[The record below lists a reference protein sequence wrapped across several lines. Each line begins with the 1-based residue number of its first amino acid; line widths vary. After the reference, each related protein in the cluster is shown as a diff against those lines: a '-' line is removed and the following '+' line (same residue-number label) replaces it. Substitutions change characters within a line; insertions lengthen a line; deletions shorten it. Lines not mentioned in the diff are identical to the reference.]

1 MKMKT
6 PISYYGGKQGMI
18 KDILPLIPEH
28 NTYTEPFAGGAA
40 VLFAKSPA
48 KINVINDLN
57 GELINFYRTIVTNYD
72 DLKKEIM
79 QTLHSRE
86 HIQVAKFIYEHSD
99 YFSNVKRAW
108 AVWVLSKLG
117 FSGIFAGSFAFCKTG
132 RNQRAVNISNSKD
145 AFCDELKKLLEACTI
160 EQDDAFKVIKRYDTE
175 NTFHFVDPP
184 YVGHNM
190 GHYSGMF
197 SPEDMK
203 CLLDLLS
210 QIKGK
215 FMLTMYPDDM
225 IAQYAQKN
233 GWRIHGVER
242 FVTAAN
248 STVTQRRRQE
258 EWMVCNY
265 PLQNEC
271 VNHQQRS

>member
-1 MKMKT
+1 MKT

-40 VLFAKSPA
+40 VLFAKAPA

-57 GELINFYRTIVTNYD
+57 GELINFYRTVVSDYD
-72 DLKKEIM
+72 KLKREIM

-86 HIQVAKFIYEHSD
+86 QIQVAKFIYEHPD

-108 AVWVLSKLG
+108 AVWVLCKLG
-117 FSGIFAGSFAFCKTG
+117 FSGNLNGSFAFCKSG
-132 RNQRAVNISNSKD
+132 RNQRVTNISNSKNRFD
-145 AFCDELKKLLEACTI
+145 DELKELLEQCTI
-160 EQDDAFKVIKRYDTE
+160 EQDDAFKVIARYDTVD
-175 NTFHFVDPP
+175 TFHFIDPP
-184 YVGHNM
+184 YVGYNQ
-190 GHYSGMF
+190 GHYSNMF
-197 SPEDMK
+197 SVEDMK
-203 CLLDLLS
+203 RLLDLLV

-225 IAQYAQKN
+225 IAQYVQKN
-233 GWRIHGVER
+233 GWYIHKVER
-242 FVTAAN
+242 VVSASN
-248 STVTQRRRQE
+248 SAVTQRRHQE

-265 PLQNEC
+265 TLQDEC
-271 VNHQQRS
+271 INQQRA